1 MQWYGR
7 ISLLNL
13 GYLSQAG
20 WVIGLILG
28 KYLGVLFCLGSAVFF
43 ITTEWLQ
50 RMFKEDEKTRKRFVI
65 LLVSN
70 VLASLAFA
78 LSTVLC
84 VIAHAVLFCFWLDFL
99 FSLKPH
105 SGQ

>member
-1 MQWYGR
+1 MG
-7 ISLLNL
+7 I
-13 GYLSQAG
+13 A
-20 WVIGLILG
+20 
-28 KYLGVLFCLGSAVFF
+28 LFSF
-43 ITTEWLQ
+43 ITEWLQ

-84 VIAHAVLFCFWLDFL
+84 VIAHAVLFCFWLDFCL
-99 FSLKPH
+99 V
-105 SGQ
+105 